1 MVVVQRYN
9 VNVMPL
15 LDAPF
20 LAGFIMAST
29 RAYDAGPAPAAR
41 QAIEACCT
49 ITVSDKPADYEQ
61 RDLATMS
68 WYSLVRGDRVAEE
81 DNAIPGLRVHH
92 LRSGTVFVVTSLS
105 KAREKLRR
113 VDAMLL

>member
-9 VNVMPL
+9 VNGMSL

-20 LAGFIMAST
+20 LAGFITVST
-29 RAYDAGPAPAAR
+29 RAYDAGPAAAAR
-41 QAIEACCT
+41 QAVESCCSIT
-49 ITVSDKPADYEQ
+49 ISDKPAGYEQ

-68 WYSLVRGDRVAEE
+68 WYSLVRGDRVAKE

-92 LRSGTVFVVTSLS
+92 LRSGTVLVVTSLS
-105 KAREKLRR
+105 KAREKLRC
-113 VDAMLL
+113 VGAMLL